1 MLGSLEMRWNLT
13 ELEKKEYQ
21 RKKNFLR
28 NYRYSE
34 EDIERKERRVKYLKE
49 RMETLTGVRSSILSD
64 MPKGGVAK
72 EFTDYVDEY
81 LDEVKILLNN
91 IRRKKILTNRI
102 EEAIENLEDCEQK
115 EVLKLIYYDRYTI
128 PMVAKKLYLSER
140 TIKRRHKE
148 AIKRLEL

>member
-1 MLGSLEMRWNLT
+1 FA
-13 ELEKKEYQ
+13 

-34 EDIERKERRVKYLKE
+34 EDILRKERRVKYLKE
-49 RMETLTGVRSSILSD
+49 RMENLTGVRSSILSD
-64 MPKGGVAK
+64 MPKGGLAK

-91 IRRKKILTNRI
+91 IRRKKILTNKV
-102 EEAIENLEDCEQK
+102 EEAIENLGDYEHK

-128 PMVAKKLYLSER
+128 SMVAEKLFLSER

-148 AIKRLEL
+148 AIKLLDL